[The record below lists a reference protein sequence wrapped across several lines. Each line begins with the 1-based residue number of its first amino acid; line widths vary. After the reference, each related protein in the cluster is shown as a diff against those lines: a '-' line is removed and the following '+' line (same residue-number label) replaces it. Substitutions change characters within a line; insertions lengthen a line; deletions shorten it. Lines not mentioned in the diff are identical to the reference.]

1 VDLIHALLKLK
12 SNDIQVNR
20 IFVNYYYNN
29 NRNKFQTQYY
39 NCNIYIKQTCKKS
52 AKNKKTLKIT
62 VFKSFSL

>member
-29 NRNKFQTQYY
+29 NRNKFQTQYTIIVTFIS
-39 NCNIYIKQTCKKS
+39 NRLARRVQKIKKH
-52 AKNKKTLKIT
+52 
-62 VFKSFSL
+62 